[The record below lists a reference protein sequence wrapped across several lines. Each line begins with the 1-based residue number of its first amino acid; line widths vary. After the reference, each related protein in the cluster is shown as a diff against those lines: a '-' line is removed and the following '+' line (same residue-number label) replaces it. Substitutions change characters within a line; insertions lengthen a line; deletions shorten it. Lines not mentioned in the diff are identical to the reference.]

1 MQAHYLPSGQATS
14 FAADIDYQAGHDL
27 TANSW
32 RPYRLEVNHPLRV
45 GGDRVYLQGHG
56 YAPTFTVTFPD
67 GQTRTSTVQ
76 WRPDNPQ
83 TLLSSGVARI
93 DPPAGSYPNAA
104 ERRQHEIAIQGLLA
118 PTEQLDGT
126 LLSSRF
132 PALNAPAVAIDIYR
146 GDTGLDTGRPQ
157 SLFTLDPRLIE
168 QGRLTKE
175 KRVNL
180 RAGQEVRLDQ
190 GPAAGTVVRFDGAV
204 PFVNLQVSHDPGQTW
219 VLVFAITM
227 MAGLLVSLL
236 VRRRRVWVRLTPA
249 DDRYGERRTG
259 RAGAHR
265 QLRVGRRVRAADR
278 AVAGRAGRARSGAV
292 TQAPRVQ
299 KEFSGG
305 RQMNT
310 LHVNIGLAR
319 YSDWAFTSA
328 VVALVVALLLLAFE
342 LAYVGSRRADDRA
355 PGAGRCG
362 CRRQRHPGIVAEA
375 PQRPFDERVG
385 RAGLAVVYL
394 GIGLL
399 LACIVLRGLATMRV
413 PWGNMYEFINL
424 TCLCGLVAGAIV
436 LRRPQYRPLW
446 VFLLVP
452 VLILLTVS
460 GRWLYTNAAPVMP
473 ALQSYWLPIHVSVV
487 SLGSGVFLVAGIAS
501 ILFLLRTSRLGDPD
515 PEDTRARWPGWC
527 SGSPTRRPWT
537 AIAYRT
543 TIFAFPVFGFGVIF
557 GAIWAEEAWGRYW
570 GWDPKETVSFI
581 AWVVYAA
588 YLHARSTAG
597 WRDRKAAWINVVG
610 FVAMVFNLFFVNL
623 VTVGLHSYAG
633 VG

>member
-1 MQAHYLPSGQATS
+1 
-14 FAADIDYQAGHDL
+14 
-27 TANSW
+27 
-32 RPYRLEVNHPLRV
+32 
-45 GGDRVYLQGHG
+45 
-56 YAPTFTVTFPD
+56 
-67 GQTRTSTVQ
+67 
-76 WRPDNPQ
+76 
-83 TLLSSGVARI
+83 
-93 DPPAGSYPNAA
+93 
-104 ERRQHEIAIQGLLA
+104 
-118 PTEQLDGT
+118 
-126 LLSSRF
+126 
-132 PALNAPAVAIDIYR
+132 
-146 GDTGLDTGRPQ
+146 
-157 SLFTLDPRLIE
+157 
-168 QGRLTKE
+168 
-175 KRVNL
+175 
-180 RAGQEVRLDQ
+180 
-190 GPAAGTVVRFDGAV
+190 
-204 PFVNLQVSHDPGQTW
+204 
-219 VLVFAITM
+219 
-227 MAGLLVSLL
+227 
-236 VRRRRVWVRLTPA
+236 
-249 DDRYGERRTG
+249 
-259 RAGAHR
+259 
-265 QLRVGRRVRAADR
+265 
-278 AVAGRAGRARSGAV
+278 
-292 TQAPRVQ
+292 
-299 KEFSGG
+299 
-305 RQMNT
+305 MNT
-310 LHVNIGLAR
+310 VHVNIGLAR

-328 VVALVVALLLLAFE
+328 VVALVVALLLLAIE
-342 LAYVGSRRADDRA
+342 LAYVGARRTEERARVPAGSVAADSA
-355 PGAGRCG
+355 T
-362 CRRQRHPGIVAEA
+362 PGIVVNG

-399 LACIVLRGLATMRV
+399 VACVVLRGLATMRV

-424 TCLCGLVAGAIV
+424 TCLSGLVAGAIV

-515 PEDTRARWPGWC
+515 TDGRAEGALARLVQRFPDGQ
-527 SGSPTRRPWT
+527 TLDR
-537 AIAYRT
+537 IAYRT

-581 AWVVYAA
+581 AWVIYAA

-597 WRDRKAAWINVVG
+597 WRDRKAAWINVAG